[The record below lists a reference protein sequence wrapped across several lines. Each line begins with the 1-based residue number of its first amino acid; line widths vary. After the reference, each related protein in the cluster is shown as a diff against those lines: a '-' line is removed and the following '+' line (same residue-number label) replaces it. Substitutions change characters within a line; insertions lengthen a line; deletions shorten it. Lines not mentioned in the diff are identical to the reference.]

1 MTDRSRLS
9 VPHKV
14 TRLPI
19 RGRLVAQKM
28 TRWPHAALLQVA
40 TRHRGV
46 TRPSCRSLGQA
57 LCSRTQ
63 RRSQSHAPASLSI
76 LPTAR
81 RPGCRSCR
89 LRPGL
94 VGDPADRTPA
104 WPPLPRAGPQR
115 EKTTVRLPF
124 MRTRRSAW
132 KRTAWA
138 RTRRSTSWPRA
149 TMSGVESAWE
159 TRVTS
164 CSMIGPSSRSAV
176 T

>member
-1 MTDRSRLS
+1 MSRKNDQMAVLSPVAGCDTPSRCHEAFVPLARSGSARPDAAAITIPRPCLVVDPTDRTPAWLS
-9 VPHKV
+9 IPP
-14 TRLPI
+14 TAPPP
-19 RGRLVAQKM
+19 A
-28 TRWPHAALLQVA
+28 W
-40 TRHRGV
+40 
-46 TRPSCRSLGQA
+46 PSCRLHTVLVDVPA
-57 LCSRTQ
+57 DRTP
-63 RRSQSHAPASLSI
+63 R
-76 LPTAR
+76 
-81 RPGCRSCR
+81 
-89 LRPGL
+89 L
-94 VGDPADRTPA
+94 VGLPADRTPA

>member
-1 MTDRSRLS
+1 MSRKNDQMAVLSPVAGCDTPSRCHEAFVPLARSGSAR
-9 VPHKV
+9 PDAAAI
-14 TRLPI
+14 TIPRPC
-19 RGRLVAQKM
+19 LV
-28 TRWPHAALLQVA
+28 V
-40 TRHRGV
+40 
-46 TRPSCRSLGQA
+46 
-57 LCSRTQ
+57 
-63 RRSQSHAPASLSI
+63 
-76 LPTAR
+76 
-81 RPGCRSCR
+81 
-89 LRPGL
+89 
-94 VGDPADRTPA
+94 DPADRTPA

>member
-1 MTDRSRLS
+1 
-9 VPHKV
+9 
-14 TRLPI
+14 
-19 RGRLVAQKM
+19 M
-28 TRWPHAALLQVA
+28 TRWPHSAPLQVA

-57 LCSRTQ
+57 PRTRTQ

-76 LPTAR
+76 LPTAP
-81 RPGCRSCR
+81 RPRCRSCR
-89 LRPGL
+89 LHPGL
-94 VGDPADRTPA
+94 VVDPADCTPRLVGLPADRTPA